1 MDAILSNI
9 EELIDDIERDSQTTK
24 DEILKSLYSIKE
36 QIEEENYMSNNT
48 LEWED
53 LD

>member
-48 LEWED
+48 LEWDD